1 MTTRNV
7 RDELLSIAQAS
18 PRPGEMAERLHRV
31 LRDPGV
37 LREELQEK
45 SRYVIGLLLL
55 HAKGLEYWPPVRV
68 PAPELRAQGLADVAR
83 ERRAQAEELRKEA
96 KLLEEALIDEGVLPK
111 DEIRPETLH
120 GLWKG
125 VQIQDEDIEEAK
137 RSLFRTDDDN

>member
-55 HAKGLEYWPPVRV
+55 HAKGLEYWPPTGVSRT
-68 PAPELRAQGLADVAR
+68 ELTALGLTETVK

-96 KLLEEALIDEGVLPK
+96 KLLEEALMDEGVLLV
-111 DEIRPETLH
+111 DEKHPETLY
-120 GLWKG
+120 GIWKG
-125 VQIQDEDIEEAK
+125 VVFSDEDIEEAK
-137 RSLFRTDDDN
+137 